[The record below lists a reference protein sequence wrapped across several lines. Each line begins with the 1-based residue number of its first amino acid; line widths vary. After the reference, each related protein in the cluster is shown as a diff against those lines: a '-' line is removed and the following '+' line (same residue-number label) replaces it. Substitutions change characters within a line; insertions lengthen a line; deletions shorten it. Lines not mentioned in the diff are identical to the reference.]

1 MPSLFL
7 KGVEYYML
15 QVYSNGV
22 TITVPEEGVVF
33 VPFNN
38 VSKDKGC
45 DSRLVAPGTIQI
57 DRQGVYDGHVNGT
70 VMAETEGDYV
80 IQLYVNGVA
89 QSETMT
95 RLTLTADEYVS
106 FSFEDLVTVAKGNS
120 CCCYSSPTLL
130 QVGIYSL
137 ADVTGDVT
145 FGNISELV
153 TRLC

>member
-1 MPSLFL
+1 
-7 KGVEYYML
+7 ML
-15 QVYSNGV
+15 QVYSNRITV
-22 TITVPEEGVVF
+22 TVPEEGVVF
-33 VPFNN
+33 IPFNN

-57 DRQGVYDGHVNGT
+57 DRQGVYDVHVNGSIS
-70 VMAETEGDYV
+70 ADTEGDYL

-89 QSETMT
+89 QPETAI

-130 QVGIYSL
+130 QVGVSSF
-137 ADVTGDVT
+137 DGVTGDVV
-145 FGNISELV
+145 FDNISQLV